1 MSFHP
6 PRQKIQL
13 LAELSDISC
22 SEKKEASK
30 KLARMVWPEKLVEV
44 TMQHPIFCR
53 MYTAWCIR
61 MACETLL
68 V

>member
-1 MSFHP
+1 MSLHP

-22 SEKKEASK
+22 SEKKETSK

-44 TMQHPIFCR
+44 TMQRPIFGR
-53 MYTAWCIR
+53 
-61 MACETLL
+61 